1 MTTKRTPIR
10 PAGGNRITPAAV
22 AAFREMQ
29 GLEKSCDCQHRCR
42 DGDCK
47 KWDEQNDILRDE
59 MRLSPWEWPTYVKR
73 DSSGRD
79 ADALERYR
87 LLKKAAEA
95 AEAAEAA

>member
-10 PAGGNRITPAAV
+10 PPGGKRITSAAV

-29 GLEKSCDCQHRCR
+29 RLEESCDDCQHNCR
-42 DGDCK
+42 DGHCE

-59 MRLSPWEWPTYVKR
+59 MRLPPWEWPTYVKR
-73 DSSGRD
+73 ASSGRD

-95 AEAAEAA
+95 AEAA

>member
-59 MRLSPWEWPTYVKR
+59 MRLPPWEWPTYVKR

-95 AEAAEAA
+95 AEAA